1 MVAAPASLAIPE
13 AGGYPSLV
21 GTTNPSPPVAKASST
36 GAAEV
41 VTEAA
46 SIEGGTSLKR
56 LLVLASMALLPLS
69 SMSSAE
75 ADSERSFF
83 GLRSFVGLWEGIDPV
98 DGGDSL
104 RSITCSRDR
113 SCKLAATDSVITL
126 CGGGAAFASGTG
138 GLEGDELVFP
148 DAVLTCPD
156 GTAVDL
162 AISYER
168 DPLNRTLV
176 ETTVV
181 VETGTT
187 LPNIIFHKI
196 SR

>member
-1 MVAAPASLAIPE
+1 MKRFLVFAA
-13 AGGYPSLV
+13 V
-21 GTTNPSPPVAKASST
+21 
-36 GAAEV
+36 
-41 VTEAA
+41 
-46 SIEGGTSLKR
+46 
-56 LLVLASMALLPLS
+56 ALLPPAFA
-69 SMSSAE
+69 SSAN

-104 RSITCSRDR
+104 RSITCHLDR
-113 SCKLAATDSVITL
+113 SCNLAATDSVITL
-126 CGGGAAFASGTG
+126 CGGGSAFASGTG

-156 GTAVDL
+156 GTEVDL

-181 VETGTT
+181 VDTNRT